1 MINRNKIVVFVA
13 FLGTL
18 FFMTMFA
25 GGTTEPQRIVTRNVT
40 FKDGV
45 TNEELSNEIVEL
57 GKSVRVPLVPEHEE
71 LEFDGWYT
79 EEGERVTDF
88 SEILADMTLTA
99 RFIDLLPTEDEEE
112 VEDTPIVTPPIRRPL
127 VRPVAP
133 SVVVPP
139 VVVPLPD
146 PEPNPDPIT
155 PPIDSE
161 GEPENPETIL
171 SFNIVD
177 GEGNF
182 IEEGKHVNPNLLPGK
197 DLRLLIESNL
207 EYALISNGELL
218 EEITEDFSIKTFEDG
233 EYIFVLENEEG
244 DKITKTVT
252 IDKTKSFVELLAPL
266 NRNVFKDTNFDLK
279 VGATD
284 NIVLDRI
291 IANLYKV
298 GYPLPINSF
307 SQPVMNLRTDTLI
320 RDLSTLNLEEGDY
333 YFKINAKDKAG
344 NTSNTITW
352 NFTIDK
358 TRGRVEM
365 LKPKDKTEFNS
376 SNFVFVL
383 KATDQVGISQVV
395 MNLRNK
401 ISNTVINSYSPYVN
415 GLNEYIAEWDLTS
428 LNLPEGE
435 YTIKTN
441 AKDLDNKTSN
451 TITWNFNIDKTAPT
465 LKLMRTDGYEIR
477 SGSYINLENQ
487 PEGILRLVADDNN
500 LFDIYL
506 NEEIIYKNIS
516 SSTIDVSNSL
526 QEEGT
531 YVFYAIDKANNNSNK
546 IIVIVDKTPPHIQ
559 VGDLEKNIFKNN
571 SHINPDHLY
580 EKTILVEG
588 NDNSNNYIIYPH
600 YEGTELDKAPRN
612 EPLFQRDLKEGL
624 YMYYVGDL
632 AGNKSSKFE
641 LIVDRTAPDIPKY
654 EILGWDKG
662 REGYEVVTLRFIS
675 RDKYTSR
682 DEIKFEVSEGSNP
695 NGYKWKPVDAETT
708 FRIDS
713 YKSMVVRAI
722 DKAGN
727 VSKPSEP
734 FRLNK

>member
-88 SEILADMTLTA
+88 SEILADMTLTT
-99 RFIDLLPTEDEEE
+99 RFRDLEPIEDEEE
-112 VEDTPIVTPPIRRPL
+112 IEDIPIVTPPIRRPL

-133 SVVVPP
+133 SVVTPP
-139 VVVPLPD
+139 TVVPLPD
-146 PEPNPDPIT
+146 PTPEPDLEPIIPPVDQEEEPTDPEI
-155 PPIDSE
+155 
-161 GEPENPETIL
+161 IL

-207 EYALISNGELL
+207 EYKLTFNGELL
-218 EEITEDFSIKTFEDG
+218 EEITEDFSIKTFKDG
-233 EYIFVLENEEG
+233 EYVFVLENEVG
-244 DKITKTVT
+244 DFLERKIIIDRKRPIVTVVSPELNSIYRQSNFG
-252 IDKTKSFVELLAPL
+252 IDMF
-266 NRNVFKDTNFDLK
+266 
-279 VGATD
+279 ATD
-284 NIVLDRI
+284 EYELEM
-291 IANLYKV
+291 IA
-298 GYPLPINSF
+298 IN
-307 SQPVMNLRTDTLI
+307 VYNDKDTLI
-320 RDLSTLNLEEGDY
+320 SSYSLNLSGKYDIASRNISDLDLSEGDY
-333 YFKINAKDKAG
+333 YFRIIARDKAG
-344 NTSNTITW
+344 NLSQTVFW
-352 NFTIDK
+352 NFIIDK
-358 TRGRVEM
+358 TRPIVEVIS
-365 LKPKDKTEFNS
+365 PNNDSSFNNNDFS
-376 SNFVFVL
+376 INI
-383 KATDQVGISQVV
+383 KATDENMLGSV
-395 MNLRNK
+395 
-401 ISNTVINSYSPYVN
+401 T
-415 GLNEYIAEWDLTS
+415 
-428 LNLPEGE
+428 LNLYSIDNILISPFNNPLTGKED
-435 YTIKTN
+435 Y
-441 AKDLDNKTSN
+441 ASRDVSDLNLLNGDYYFRIIATDKAGNLSQTSFWYF
-451 TITWNFNIDKTAPT
+451 TIDKTAPT

-477 SGSYINLENQ
+477 NDSYINLDNQ
-487 PEGILRLVADDNN
+487 PEGILRLVAADNN

-506 NEEIIYKNIS
+506 NEDVIYKNIS
-516 SSTIDVSNSL
+516 SSSIDVSSYL

-531 YVFYAIDKANNNSNK
+531 YVFYAIDKANNSSNK
-546 IIVIVDKTPPHIQ
+546 IIVTVDKTPPHIQ
-559 VGDLEKNIFKNN
+559 VGDLEKNIFENN
-571 SHINPDHLY
+571 IHVNPDHLY
-580 EKTILVEG
+580 EKTILIEG
-588 NDNSNNYIIYPH
+588 KDNSGNYIIYPH

-734 FRLNK
+734 FRLIK